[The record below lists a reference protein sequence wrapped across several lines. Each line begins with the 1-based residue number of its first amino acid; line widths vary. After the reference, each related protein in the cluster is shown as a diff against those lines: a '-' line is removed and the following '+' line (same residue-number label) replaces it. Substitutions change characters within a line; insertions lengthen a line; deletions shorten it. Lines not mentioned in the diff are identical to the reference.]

1 MVWAV
6 FVAFIVAMLL
16 VDLFVLHRHAHEVS
30 LPEAALWSVVWVAL
44 GLAFA
49 VLIWAWKGPTAGGEY
64 LAGYLIEKSLSV
76 DNIFVFALIF
86 SYFGVPAAY
95 QHRVLFWGIFGAL
108 VARAIFI
115 AAGVALLDRFHWT
128 IYLFGAFLVVTGV
141 KMVRYR
147 HRAPDPARNPVV
159 RLLRRVLP
167 MTDGYRGQRL
177 IVKEGGRRLA
187 TPLLAVLVV
196 IETTDVLFAADSIPA
211 IFALTTDP
219 FLVFTSNAFAIL
231 GLRALYFLLAGMIG
245 RFAHLK
251 AGLAAVL
258 VFVGA
263 KLLASDVYHVPI
275 WVSLAVIAALI
286 GGSVVTSLLA
296 AGRPSAR
303 SRPGHDDDDDDRDRF
318 GRRRKRASFLS
329 EMFEFGD

>member
-1 MVWAV
+1 MLVWAA

-16 VDLFVLHRHAHEVS
+16 VDLFVVHRHAHEVT
-30 LPEAALWSVVWVAL
+30 LREAALWSAVWVAM

-49 VLIWAWKGPTAGGEY
+49 VLIWAWQGPTAGGEY

-115 AAGVALLDRFHWT
+115 AAGAALMDRFDWT
-128 IYLFGAFLVVTGV
+128 VYVFGGFLVLTGV
-141 KMVRYR
+141 KMLR
-147 HRAPDPARNPVV
+147 HRNSEPDPGRNPAV
-159 RLLRRVLP
+159 RLLGRLMPV
-167 MTDGYRGQRL
+167 TDGYRGQRL
-177 IVKEGGRRLA
+177 LVREAGRWLA

-196 IETTDVLFAADSIPA
+196 VETTDILFAVDSIPA
-211 IFALTTDP
+211 IFAVTTDP

-231 GLRALYFLLAGMIG
+231 GLRALYFLLAGMIT

-263 KLLASDVYHVPI
+263 KMLASHVYHVPI
-275 WVSLAVIAALI
+275 WLSLAVIAALI
-286 GGSVVTSLLA
+286 GGSIVASLFSR
-296 AGRPSAR
+296 GREVR
-303 SRPGHDDDDDDRDRF
+303 KEYVHDHGH
-318 GRRRKRASFLS
+318 GN
-329 EMFEFGD
+329 